1 MNVVTWNLSGPKN
14 KKFQKNFSVAS
25 GDKMS
30 SDSED
35 MMMLAV
41 VIDGLKGDGLARR
54 KAVELLYKQKAGVLF
69 KFLSQSASRSE
80 AEDLGH
86 EVLIRIIQ
94 GGPTFEGGPIQFMG
108 WFWTVARNV
117 RSDFFRKIGRREF
130 VEFDDDVA
138 IPSSDRH
145 DLKNPEQV
153 VLESLFLLCV
163 KQAYEIFGKTFPDR
177 SQTLSWLVNDELDID
192 QIARILGRTEGATRE
207 YLSQCRKKLG
217 TFLDRCRQFR

>member
-1 MNVVTWNLSGPKN
+1 
-14 KKFQKNFSVAS
+14 
-25 GDKMS
+25 MS

-35 MMMLAV
+35 MMKLAV

-54 KAVELLYKQKAGVLF
+54 KAVELLYKQKAGALF

-117 RSDFFRKIGRREF
+117 RSDFFRKMGRREF

-138 IPSSDRH
+138 IPPSDRH

-153 VLESLFLLCV
+153 VLENLFLLCV

-192 QIARILGRTEGATRE
+192 QIAQILGRSERATSQ
-207 YLSQCRKKLG
+207 YISQCRKKLG
-217 TFLDRCRQFR
+217 MFLDRCRQFR